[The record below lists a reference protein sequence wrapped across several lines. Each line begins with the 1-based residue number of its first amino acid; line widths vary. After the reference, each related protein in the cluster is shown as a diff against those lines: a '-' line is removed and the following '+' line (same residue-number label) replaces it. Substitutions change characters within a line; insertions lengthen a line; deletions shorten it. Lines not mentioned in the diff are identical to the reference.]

1 MTLKAKAKLASEGLS
16 PESFALSVPNAAP
29 VAALPNRLP
38 SPEHHLNPLENK
50 AFSGDLEGAQ
60 AECFGVFSPNPR
72 ILSKA

>member
-1 MTLKAKAKLASEGLS
+1 LAEGDSAGETRLTDAREGWMLI
-16 PESFALSVPNAAP
+16 PTAAP

-38 SPEHHLNPLENK
+38 SPDHPLNTLENE

-60 AECFGVFSPNPR
+60 AEYSSVFSPNLR